1 MPSNLVVKAPI
12 DFIRL
17 WLKVIHKLADVVVD
31 LIYRD
36 ISIVAILVILLVFVL
51 YVFG

>member
-1 MPSNLVVKAPI
+1 MPCNLVVKAPI

-17 WLKVIHKLADVVVD
+17 RFKVINKLANVVVD